1 MMSVRRFRVY
11 LVLGTAG
18 SAAIVVAAV
27 VLALALTSAGTQQT
41 AAAEPRVVF
50 YRDGGL
56 FVADLSGAA
65 VEEIA
70 PASAAP
76 VYAGAASQG
85 GETYL
90 YYATQAGPNVAVHR
104 RGLSTREDAVITT
117 VTGAPE
123 GVSLR
128 VSPDGRQVL
137 LADERSVQIVDSSS
151 GRSVPLV
158 LPAQYGHF
166 RAGEWSAD
174 GQRVIVWA
182 AIQSS
187 DVGLN
192 LVLEPS
198 SGRMLASVPG
208 DRASWSPDGD
218 RVCGTVAGP
227 PGDAVATIWLAEA
240 PDWTAQPA
248 LGDSLIPATSCDW
261 ISDHEVVFATSPWPV
276 NAGESTPLP
285 TVTAEVYGATDKARP
300 DETRVFL
307 GTTSYAVPVLGIADL
322 AAKQVRIVSLLR
334 PEFAPGSTLPESALI
349 EPYTPALVAGSGVGR
364 VIVTAEGQ
372 APRIFDLKSGEAVA
386 SLQVGDQLLEVVA
399 P

>member
-1 MMSVRRFRVY
+1 VRRFRVY
-11 LVLGTAG
+11 LVLGTAV
-18 SAAIVVAAV
+18 SAAV
-27 VLALALTSAGTQQT
+27 VATAVGLALALTSAGTQQT
-41 AAAEPRVVF
+41 AAAQPRVAF

-90 YYATQAGPNVAVHR
+90 YFATQAGPNVAVHR
-104 RGLSTREDAVITT
+104 RALSTREDTVITT

-123 GVSLR
+123 GLSLR

-137 LADERSVQIVDSSS
+137 LADARSVQIVDSSS

-166 RAGEWSAD
+166 RAGDWSPD

-198 SGRMLASVPG
+198 TGRMLASVPG
-208 DRASWSPDGD
+208 DKASWSPDGG

-227 PGDAVATIWLAEA
+227 PGDAVATVWLAGP

-248 LGDSLIPATSCDW
+248 TGDSLLPATSCAW
-261 ISDHEVVFATSPWPV
+261 LSDHEVLFATRPWPV
-276 NAGESTPLP
+276 NDGESTQLP
-285 TVTAEVYGATDKARP
+285 TVTAEVYGAMDKARP

-307 GTTSYAVPVLGIADL
+307 GTTTYAVPVLGIADV
-322 AAKQVRIVSLLR
+322 AAKQVRVVSLLR
-334 PEFAPGSTLPESALI
+334 PDLAPGTTLPESALI
-349 EPYTPALVAGSGVGR
+349 EPYSPELVAGPGVGR
-364 VIVTAEGQ
+364 AVVSAEGQ